1 MPILNDRTEDF
12 VSNSPEQTTRL
23 GVRLGE
29 LLQAKDCLCLAG
41 DMGAGKTAFARG
53 VGRGWGTTHR
63 VTSPTYVLVNENP
76 RPHDGRILYHIDAY
90 RLETPGD
97 VATSGIPDILEELR
111 GTADRGGAVMI
122 EWPERLQPYLP
133 SDHLW
138 IAFTYQSETRR
149 SLRFSASGKRAT
161 EILHQFKRKAFGA

>member
-41 DMGAGKTAFARG
+41 DLGAGKTAFARG
-53 VGRGWGTTHR
+53 VGRGWGTALR
-63 VTSPTYVLVNENP
+63 VTSPTYVLVNEYP
-76 RPHDGRILYHIDAY
+76 RPHDGRILYHMDAY

-111 GTADRGGAVMI
+111 GAAMI
-122 EWPERLQPYLP
+122 EWPERIKTYLP

-161 EILHQFKRKAFGA
+161 EILHEFKRKAFGA